1 MSTTG
6 NRVPRRALIVG
17 AGIAGL
23 ATALRLRRS
32 DWDIVLVERASSMR
46 GGGYMIGF
54 SGIGYRAASQLGLLP
69 ALRELQPPATD
80 LLYVDQAG
88 RQQAVMPVEAQQAM
102 LGEEMLALLRG
113 DLETTLFQALQA
125 CGDGGSGSGWATGV
139 DIRFATTVAD
149 IDQDADGVTATLSD
163 GRQERVDL
171 LVGADGLHSA
181 VRDLV
186 FGPEKAYRVDFG
198 HAVATY
204 LLDKAPD
211 GVALGSTVSM
221 DLVGRGVSVYT
232 VRGGRSAAFFTF
244 SSDQLDADLQAGA
257 GPTLRRVFGDLG
269 WVVPELLRG
278 LQSNP
283 SVYFDRI
290 SQIAMDTWSAGRVV
304 LVGDSAW
311 CVSLFAGYG
320 ASLAVAGADLLGTLL
335 DENPDLP
342 TALRMWEARLRPEM
356 AKKQRQ
362 GRRARRLFVAPNR
375 IVHQLRLLT
384 FRLVGSR
391 LVLGLMRRFL
401 GLDKPRHEQH
411 TAQ

>member
-6 NRVPRRALIVG
+6 NRAPNRVLIVG

-32 DWDIVLVERASSMR
+32 EWDIVLVERAPSLR

-54 SGIGYRAASQLGLLP
+54 SGIGYRAADSLGLLP
-69 ALRELQPPATD
+69 VLRKLQPPATD
-80 LLYVDQAG
+80 LVYVDQAG

-113 DLETTLFQALQA
+113 DLETTLFQALQE
-125 CGDGGSGSGWATGV
+125 CGDGGSGNGV
-139 DIRFATTVAD
+139 DIRFGTTVAD

-163 GRQERVDL
+163 GREERVDL

-186 FGPEKAYRVDFG
+186 FGPEEAYRVDFG

-204 LLDKAPD
+204 LLDKTPEGLAP
-211 GVALGSTVSM
+211 GSTVSM

-232 VRGGRSAAFFTF
+232 VRDGRSAAFFTF

-257 GPTLRRVFGDLG
+257 GPTLRRVFGDIG

-278 LQSNP
+278 LESNP

-290 SQIAMDTWSAGRVV
+290 SQIAMDTWSRGRVV
-304 LVGDSAW
+304 LAGDSAW

-320 ASLAVAGADLLGTLL
+320 ASLAVGGADLLGTLL

-342 TALRMWEARLRPEM
+342 TALRRWEARLRPEV

-362 GRRARRLFVAPNR
+362 VRLASRLFVAPNR
-375 IVHQLRLLT
+375 IVHQLRQLT
-384 FRLVGSR
+384 FRLAGSR
-391 LVLGLMRRFL
+391 LVLALLRGYL
-401 GLDKPRHEQH
+401 GLDNPRHEQH
-411 TAQ
+411 TAP

>member
-1 MSTTG
+1 
-6 NRVPRRALIVG
+6 
-17 AGIAGL
+17 
-23 ATALRLRRS
+23 
-32 DWDIVLVERASSMR
+32 
-46 GGGYMIGF
+46 
-54 SGIGYRAASQLGLLP
+54 
-69 ALRELQPPATD
+69 
-80 LLYVDQAG
+80 
-88 RQQAVMPVEAQQAM
+88 
-102 LGEEMLALLRG
+102 
-113 DLETTLFQALQA
+113 
-125 CGDGGSGSGWATGV
+125 
-139 DIRFATTVAD
+139 
-149 IDQDADGVTATLSD
+149 VTATLSD
-163 GRQERVDL
+163 GREERVDL

-186 FGPEKAYRVDFG
+186 FGPEEAYRVDFG

-204 LLDKAPD
+204 LLDKTPE
-211 GVALGSTVSM
+211 GVAPGSTVSM

-232 VRGGRSAAFFTF
+232 VRDGRSAAFFTF

-278 LQSNP
+278 LESNP

-290 SQIAMDTWSAGRVV
+290 SQIAMDTWSRGRVV

-320 ASLAVAGADLLGTLL
+320 ASLAVGGADLLGTLL

-342 TALRMWEARLRPEM
+342 TALRRWEARLRPEV

-375 IVHQLRLLT
+375 IVHQLRQLT
-384 FRLVGSR
+384 FRLAGSR
-391 LVLGLMRRFL
+391 LVLALLRRFL

-411 TAQ
+411 AAP

>member
-1 MSTTG
+1 MSTSG
-6 NRVPRRALIVG
+6 NSAPRRALIVG

-32 DWDIVLVERASSMR
+32 EWDIVLVERAPSLR

-54 SGIGYRAASQLGLLP
+54 SGIGYRAANQLGLLP
-69 ALRELQPPATD
+69 ALRKLQPPATD

-88 RQQAVMPVEAQQAM
+88 RQQAVMPVEAQRAM

-113 DLETTLFQALQA
+113 DLETTLFQALQE
-125 CGDGGSGSGWATGV
+125 CGNGGSDDDSGNGV

-149 IDQDADGVTATLSD
+149 IDQAADGVTATLSD

-186 FGPEKAYRVDFG
+186 FGPEEAYRVDFG

-204 LLDKAPD
+204 LIDKAPE
-211 GVALGSTVSM
+211 GVVPGSTVSM
-221 DLVGRGVSVYT
+221 ELVGRGVGVYT
-232 VRGGRSAAFFTF
+232 VGDGRSAAFFAF
-244 SSDQLDADLQAGA
+244 SSDQLDADLQVGA
-257 GPTLRRVFGDLG
+257 GSTLRRVFGDLD

-278 LQSNP
+278 LESNP

-290 SQIAMDTWSAGRVV
+290 SQIAMDTWSRGRVV
-304 LVGDSAW
+304 LLGDSAW

-320 ASLAVAGADLLGTLL
+320 ASLAVGGADLLGTLL
-335 DENPDLP
+335 DQDPDLP
-342 TALRMWEARLRPEM
+342 TALRTWEARLRPEV

-375 IVHQLRLLT
+375 IMLQLRFLT
-384 FRLVGSR
+384 FRLAGSR
-391 LVLGLMRRFL
+391 LVLALMRRFL

-411 TAQ
+411 TAM